1 MSNLEILLE
10 YLFEK
15 KQGDIFG
22 QSFDDPRKKR
32 PINDPPEKNTPEEQ
46 KLVNKLEKWFN
57 GHLVASS
64 LNNFANELNDLM
76 PLIKSG
82 KYPELTPPAGIV
94 YRGMKLTPEQLKNF
108 LGLEEFNIKADEYKT
123 INKSGILTPQ
133 KIKYYKAGK
142 PISSWSTSPDAASEF
157 SVTNPDVH
165 RDEYLSVLFVANT
178 ENPFNKFF
186 LNPDKLLYSYK
197 KAITNYENEKEVI
210 AVGPVKFDSVI
221 VYSKVDI
228 VPEDSPTA
236 KTKKLLYAAFN
247 NVINDIVVAVNNN
260 NSDISKAAQKLS
272 LLSSKKRPAKLLR
285 QGDPIFLNIANGI
298 LEIIKR
304 NAAQFKLDARFPPD
318 DETLENLKSIIYWM
332 HDAKYEGRNVSLDS
346 FENINNWL
354 GDTITYKLG
363 YRSNPNNVVNHNT
376 LANRA
381 KRVRLK

>member
-1 MSNLEILLE
+1 MN
-10 YLFEK
+10 
-15 KQGDIFG
+15 IFFG
-22 QSFDDPRKKR
+22 NMGLDP
-32 PINDPPEKNTPEEQ
+32 
-46 KLVNKLEKWFN
+46 
-57 GHLVASS
+57 S
-64 LNNFANELNDLM
+64 
-76 PLIKSG
+76 
-82 KYPELTPPAGIV
+82 
-94 YRGMKLTPEQLKNF
+94 
-108 LGLEEFNIKADEYKT
+108 NIKVAF
-123 INKSGILTPQ
+123 INI
-133 KIKYYKAGK
+133 
-142 PISSWSTSPDAASEF
+142 
-157 SVTNPDVH
+157 
-165 RDEYLSVLFVANT
+165 
-178 ENPFNKFF
+178 
-186 LNPDKLLYSYK
+186 
-197 KAITNYENEKEVI
+197 
-210 AVGPVKFDSVI
+210 
-221 VYSKVDI
+221 
-228 VPEDSPTA
+228 
-236 KTKKLLYAAFN
+236 N